1 MYSYTRPLGRVPS
14 PQGGSGLGYKLKLR
28 GGVDEHRRVVA
39 DALSRSE
46 WSAKR
51 SRSEREADHERRS
64 VNMCKKY
71 QVFAA

>member
-1 MYSYTRPLGRVPS
+1 M
-14 PQGGSGLGYKLKLR
+14 R

-39 DALSRSE
+39 DALGRRE

-64 VNMCKKY
+64 ADMCKKCLLS
-71 QVFAA
+71 VSLVNPTRIVGSDPNPVVTRR